1 MGRFRR
7 LVAHTV
13 LVAAPILAP
22 ACCLTPGW
30 SAEPGDPGVSAVQA
44 GATGQARA
52 AEELF
57 EQRVRPLLIDRCA
70 TCHGPDTAFASLR
83 LDSRDGLLAGGDG
96 GPVAFPGTARLG
108 ELARRLRDPDDT
120 ERMPPPEA
128 GPRLSPD
135 DIAAIDT
142 WLAAG
147 APWPGAAPATGSGP
161 AAPHWAFQPPPRVA
175 VPPPETAP
183 SPIDAWIDARLQDAG
198 LTRSPTAD
206 RRSLIRRAS
215 YALVGLPPTIE
226 EVEAFVADDR
236 PDAWEQ
242 LVDRLLDSPRF
253 GEHLGRM
260 WLDLARYAD
269 TKGYVYDREERFFVH
284 APAYRDWVIDAFN
297 RDLPFDRFVALQLAA
312 DRLVPAG
319 DGDLAALGFLTT
331 GRRFLGVT
339 PDIID
344 DRIDVVTRGLL
355 GLTVS
360 CARCHDHKYDPIPTA
375 DYYALYGV
383 FASSVDR
390 LVPLP
395 ARDGQPTV
403 AAGWTAELD
412 RRREA
417 LAQGSARLRSAAMG
431 RARER
436 IADYL
441 FAQRHLDRYPELGFD
456 QIIAPTDLVPA
467 VVRRW
472 QAFLGRPGIDRDPV
486 WAPLVALLPVVDAD
500 LAAEGPKVLA
510 AISAA
515 VPGLNPLVVAAF
527 ATPPHDGRDV
537 ADRYGRLF
545 ATIDARWKTALER
558 AATAGLPPPPALDDP
573 AAEALRLALLV
584 PDSPCIIPDEPIAAI
599 ETLLPSDAVNELW
612 KLSNDVERW
621 LLPAPQ
627 APPHALASFDRP
639 RPVDA
644 PLLRRGNPALKGPPV
659 PRRFLTVIAGPD
671 AAPFADGSGRMEM
684 AAAIVAPDNP
694 LTARVWANRLWLHLT
709 GAGLVDTPSDFG
721 TRAAPPSHPELL
733 DWLAE
738 ALVADGWS
746 SKRLLRRI
754 LLSETFRQSA
764 ALPEGSA
771 ALAVDPAN
779 RLLWRMTPRRLT
791 VEQFRDTWLAL
802 SGELRLTGG
811 GRPADPFAASGPF
824 RRTIHCL
831 VDRQYLATPLRV
843 FDMANPD
850 LHMPTRPETTVP
862 QQALFALNHPFV
874 AARARA
880 VAARVFCTDGPD
892 EEALDGLWRLVLQ
905 RDPSPTER
913 AAAGDFLEAARRGG
927 WGPGELTPA
936 EQLVQALLVSNEVM
950 FVE

>member
-1 MGRFRR
+1 MGCIRAVTA
-7 LVAHTV
+7 VAVAGLAFGQALAGKAAEPAAADATAVADLFERHVRPV
-13 LVAAPILAP
+13 LVER
-22 ACCLTPGW
+22 C
-30 SAEPGDPGVSAVQA
+30 
-44 GATGQARA
+44 TG
-52 AEELF
+52 
-57 EQRVRPLLIDRCA
+57 
-70 TCHGPDTAFASLR
+70 CHGPDTAFASLR
-83 LDSRDGLLAGGDG
+83 LDSRAGLVAGGDG
-96 GPVAFPGTARLG
+96 GPVAFPGTPRPG
-108 ELARRLRDPDDT
+108 ELSRRLRHGDDT
-120 ERMPPPEA
+120 VRMPPPEA

-135 DIAAIDT
+135 VIAAIET

-147 APWPGAAPATGSGP
+147 APWPSAHESPAAPAP
-161 AAPHWAFQPPPRVA
+161 PHWAFLPRQPGAGAPA
-175 VPPPETAP
+175 ADSTTA
-183 SPIDAWIDARLQDAG
+183 IDTFVDARLHAAG
-198 LTRSPTAD
+198 LSRSPAAD
-206 RRSLIRRAS
+206 RRTLIRRAS
-215 YALVGLPPTIE
+215 FALLGLPPTAA
-226 EVEAFVADDR
+226 EVADFVADER
-236 PDAWEQ
+236 PDAWERR
-242 LVDRLLDSPRF
+242 VDELLASPRY
-253 GEHLGRM
+253 GEHLGRL
-260 WLDLARYAD
+260 WLDVARYAD

-297 RDLPFDRFVALQLAA
+297 ADLPYDRFVTLQLAA
-312 DRLVPAG
+312 DRVVPAG
-319 DGDLAALGFLTT
+319 SRDLAALGFLTT

-395 ARDGQPTV
+395 TRDDQP
-403 AAGWTAELD
+403 AAAPGWTAELE
-412 RRREA
+412 RRRRA
-417 LAQGSARLRSAAMG
+417 LADGSLRLRSAAET

-456 QIIAPTDLVPA
+456 QIIATADLVPA

-472 QAFLGRPGIDRDPV
+472 QVFLGRPGMDHDPV
-486 WAPLVALLPVVDAD
+486 WAPLVALLPLAD
-500 LAAEGPKVLA
+500 EGFAAEAPGVLA
-510 AISAA
+510 AVRAA
-515 VPGLNPLVVAAF
+515 VPDLNPLVAEAF

-545 ATIDARWKTALER
+545 AAVAARWQAARDGATA
-558 AATAGLPPPPALDDP
+558 AGLPPPAALDDA
-573 AAEALRLALLV
+573 AAEALRRALEG
-584 PDSPCIIPDEPIAAI
+584 PGSPTTIPDEPIAAI

-612 KLSNDVERW
+612 KLSNEVERW

-627 APPHALASFDRP
+627 APPHALACHDRP
-639 RPVDA
+639 LPVDA

-659 PRRFLTVIAGPD
+659 PRHFLTLLAGAEAP
-671 AAPFADGSGRMEM
+671 PFADGSGRLEM
-684 AAAIVAPDNP
+684 AAGIVAPDNP
-694 LTARVWANRLWLHLT
+694 LTARVWANRLWMHVT

-721 TRAAPPSHPELL
+721 TRAAPPAHPELL

-746 SKRLLRRI
+746 TKRLLRRI
-754 LLSETFRQSA
+754 LLSETFRQSSAVA
-764 ALPEGSA
+764 AGSA
-771 ALAVDPAN
+771 GPTIDPAN
-779 RLLWRMTPRRLT
+779 RLLWRMHTRRLS

-802 SGELRLTGG
+802 SGELRFSGG
-811 GRPADPFAASGPF
+811 GRPPDPFATPGPF

-831 VDRQYLATPLRV
+831 VDRQYLAAPLRV

-850 LHMPTRPETTVP
+850 LHTPARPETTVP

-874 AARARA
+874 AGRARA
-880 VAARVFCTDGPD
+880 LAARVFCTDGPP
-892 EEALDGLWRLVLQ
+892 EEGLTALWQLALQ
-905 RDPSPTER
+905 RAPTAAER
-913 AAAGDFLEAARRGG
+913 DAASAFLDAARNAGQ
-927 WGPGELTPA
+927 GPGELAPD
-936 EQLVQALLVSNEVM
+936 EQLAQVLLVSNELM